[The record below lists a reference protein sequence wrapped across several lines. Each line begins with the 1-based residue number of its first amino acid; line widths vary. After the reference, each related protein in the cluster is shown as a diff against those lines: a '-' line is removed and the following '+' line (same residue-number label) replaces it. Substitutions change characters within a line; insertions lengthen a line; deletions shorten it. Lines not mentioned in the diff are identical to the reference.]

1 MSYLNHLTAREVP
14 LLCLIST
21 LVAGSA
27 HQVMQD
33 DLIDILTLVT
43 SAKIL
48 SPNKVTTTGSGGQD
62 VDISLRGA
70 TVQPTRQHHTAVY

>member
-48 SPNKVTTTGSGGQD
+48 SPNKVIFIGSGDLD
-62 VDISLRGA
+62 VGTS
-70 TVQPTRQHHTAVY
+70 V